1 MDLKGSALVLEGGGL
16 RGVYTSGVLRLFMDR
31 GIFFPY
37 VIGVSMGACNAANYI
52 SRQPERNRIVN
63 TRYVNDSRYL
73 SYRRLLTGGELFGM
87 DFIFDTIP
95 NSLVPF
101 DFETFRGSDVK
112 CVTVVTDCT
121 TGEALYF
128 EKDELGENYLSV
140 LRASTCLP
148 FIAKPV
154 RFNGRVLMDGGLAD
168 SVPIRRSIGDGN
180 RRHVLIL
187 TRPKG
192 YRKKASRTGGI
203 ARIRYPRLPGLSE
216 ALARRHTGYN
226 ETMDFIDELELK
238 GEAFVIRPS
247 SDLPVGRI
255 ERRKD
260 KLYAAYDRG
269 YQDAAQSC
277 DGLYRYLGQEPSPAR
292 CPD

>member
-1 MDLKGSALVLEGGGL
+1 MNLKSSGLVLEGGGL

-31 GIFFPY
+31 RLFFPY
-37 VIGVSMGACNAANYI
+37 VIGVSMGACNAANYV

-63 TRYVNDSRYL
+63 IRYVNDSRYL
-73 SYRRLLTGGELFGM
+73 SYLRLLAGGELFGM

-101 DFETFRGSDVK
+101 DYETLRGSDVK

-128 EKDELGENYLSV
+128 EKNELGEDYLPV

-154 RFNGRVLMDGGLAD
+154 RFNGLILMDGGISD
-168 SVPIRRSIGDGN
+168 PVPIRKSISDGN
-180 RRHVLIL
+180 TRHVLIL

-192 YRKKASRTGGI
+192 YRKSPSRIGGL
-203 ARIRYPRLPGLSE
+203 ARIRYPRLPGLCD

-226 ETMDFIDELELK
+226 ETMDLIDEMEQR
-238 GEAFVIRPS
+238 GEAFVIRPR

-255 ERRKD
+255 ERSKD
-260 KLYAAYDRG
+260 KLYATYDQG
-269 YQDAAQSC
+269 YLDAAQSC
-277 DGLYRYLGQEPSPAR
+277 EGLCRYLNTR
-292 CPD
+292 

>member
-1 MDLKGSALVLEGGGL
+1 MNLKGSALVLEGGGL
-16 RGVYTSGVLRLFMDR
+16 RGVYTSGALRLFMDK

-37 VIGVSMGACNAANYI
+37 VIGVSMGACNAANYV

-73 SYRRLLTGGELFGM
+73 SYLRLLAGGELFGM

-101 DFETFRGSDVK
+101 DYETFRGSDMK
-112 CVTVVTDCT
+112 CVTVVTDCA

-140 LRASTCLP
+140 LQASTCLP

-154 RFNGRVLMDGGLAD
+154 RFNGLVLMDGGISD
-168 SVPIRRSIGDGN
+168 SVPIRKSIRDGN
-180 RRHVLIL
+180 TRQVLIL

-192 YRKKASRTGGI
+192 YRKSPSRIDGL

-226 ETMDFIDELELK
+226 ETMDFIDEMEQR
-238 GEAFVIRPS
+238 GEAFVIRPR
-247 SDLPVGRI
+247 SDLSVGRI
-255 ERRKD
+255 ERNKNR
-260 KLYAAYDRG
+260 LYAAYDQG
-269 YQDAAQSC
+269 YQDAAQTYADLC
-277 DGLYRYLGQEPSPAR
+277 RYLER
-292 CPD
+292 